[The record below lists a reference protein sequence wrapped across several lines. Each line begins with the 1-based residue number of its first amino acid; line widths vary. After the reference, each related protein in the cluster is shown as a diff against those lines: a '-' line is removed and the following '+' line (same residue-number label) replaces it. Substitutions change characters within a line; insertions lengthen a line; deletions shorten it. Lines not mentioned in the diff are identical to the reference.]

1 MKTMIALLIMMTTA
15 MAQSVPTVQNNAT
28 VNITGN
34 YQNVTI
40 TQSGNPG
47 HSVSITSTGDNV
59 PISVTQS
66 GTTPKSFSIIINC
79 VSSCAS
85 SPYII
90 NQY

>member
-1 MKTMIALLIMMTTA
+1 MKTILVFLFMMTTA
-15 MAQSVPTVQNNAT
+15 AAQSVPNNAT

-34 YQNVTI
+34 YQNVI
-40 TQSGNPG
+40 ISQSGSAS

-59 PISVTQS
+59 PVSVTQS